1 MYKISKWFKLTCEDT
16 SLLISE
22 KMDHRLPLRKRWRA
36 GLHLV
41 ICAACREYQNQ
52 LRTLRS
58 LARCLGN
65 ADGPTDPSL
74 KLSPE
79 ARERLKQSLK

>member
-1 MYKISKWFKLTCEDT
+1 MHKVSKWLKITCEDT

-36 GLHLV
+36 GLHLAM
-41 ICAACREYQNQ
+41 CAMCREYHNQ
-52 LRTLRS
+52 LKVLRS
-58 LARCLGN
+58 LARCLGK
-65 ADGPTDPSL
+65 AEGPTDPSF